1 MVDLKQELY
10 KRCLLVAE
18 ERIKTA
24 QNAIMAARE
33 ASEDDTKSSAGDKYE
48 TTREMM
54 QQEISRNEIQL
65 AEARK
70 LKQSLSKIN
79 PDKNSDTI
87 LPGSLVITNKGT
99 FFISI
104 SAGSIEMD
112 GKTIFTVSPASPIGQ
127 QLRGLRAGETFHFN
141 GKEFKIQEVY

>member
-1 MVDLKQELY
+1 MVDLKQKLY
-10 KRCLLVAE
+10 KRCLSVAE

-24 QNAIMAARE
+24 QNAIVAARE

-65 AEARK
+65 QEARK
-70 LKQSLSKIN
+70 LKQALNAIN
-79 PDKNSDTI
+79 PAKFTTI
-87 LPGSLVITNKGT
+87 IQPGSLVMTTKGT
-99 FFISI
+99 FFLSI
-104 SAGSIEMD
+104 SAGSIEID

-127 QLRGLRAGETFHFN
+127 QLKGLKAGDTFLFN
-141 GKEFKIQEVY
+141 NKEFKIQEVY